1 MAAGRR
7 RAPSRQKSVA
17 GEALPS
23 KQVSSS
29 LTGQLP
35 LGLLR
40 CRGSRAGLE
49 GEGKHGGDGRP
60 ASGGNPAWAGEGKHG
75 GDGQPS
81 LGGSSVA
88 TAPSLMLSWR
98 RRCFLLGGERQRRGS
113 KLGQMGQ
120 PMWKDS
126 QTAIPTSCFYLF
138 WAINHVDDLL
148 LNADYVILYI

>member
-1 MAAGRR
+1 MARAGARWH
-7 RAPSRQKSVA
+7 
-17 GEALPS
+17 G
-23 KQVSSS
+23 QVSHRP
-29 LTGQLP
+29 TG
-35 LGLLR
+35 G

-60 ASGGNPAWAGEGKHG
+60 ASGGNAAWAGEGKHG

-88 TAPSLMLSWR
+88 TVPSLMLSWR

-113 KLGQMGQ
+113 KLNSTGPNGPAHVEGLLAQQ
-120 PMWKDS
+120 VVF
-126 QTAIPTSCFYLF
+126 IFF
-138 WAINHVDDLL
+138 WTINHVDDLL